1 LLKKVISIFY
11 KLNKSFFM
19 ENNFQA
25 LQPRRKTRVVQVG
38 KIGIGGN
45 NPVRVQTMTNTDT
58 LEVRAT
64 VKQILRC
71 VQAGSELIRLTTQ
84 TPTHAKALGEIRRIL
99 REEHNCD
106 VPLIADTHFSLDSA
120 YEAINWA
127 DKIRINPGLFATKF
141 VNQESFTE
149 AAYQEALDNIEET
162 LIPFIDAL
170 KEKNIPLRIGTNH
183 GSLSP
188 RILERYGNTAEG
200 LVTSVMEY
208 LHLFRKHN
216 YENLVVAI
224 KSSDPLMMIEA
235 NRLLAKTLDEN
246 EMDYPIHLG
255 VTEAGM
261 QEDGRA
267 KSTIGIGV
275 PLIEG
280 IGDTLRVS
288 LTEAPEKEIPVCYSI
303 LQAVQR
309 RITKTEFISCPSCG
323 RTLFD
328 IEAVTKKIKSRLSHL
343 KGVKIAVMGC
353 IVNGPGE
360 MAGAD
365 FGYVGGAPGKIS
377 LYYQGEIVKRNVP
390 EEEAID
396 ELIGLIKEKDAWVEE

>member
-1 LLKKVISIFY
+1 MTKTNSKSALL
-11 KLNKSFFM
+11 
-19 ENNFQA
+19 
-25 LQPRRKTRVVQVG
+25 PRRKTRVVQVG
-38 KIGIGGN
+38 NVGIGGD

-58 LEVRAT
+58 KDIEAT
-64 VKQILRC
+64 VKQIMRC
-71 VQAGSELIRLTTQ
+71 VEAGSELIRLTTQ
-84 TPTHAKALGEIRRIL
+84 TVEHAQALKEIKKVL
-99 REEHNCD
+99 KEQYNCEI
-106 VPLIADTHFSLDSA
+106 PLIADIHFTIAPA
-120 YEAINWA
+120 YEAMKWA
-127 DKIRINPGLFATKF
+127 DKLRINPGLFSTKF
-141 VNQESFTE
+141 GGKKTFTDE
-149 AAYQEALDNIEET
+149 EYELALKDIEET
-162 LIPFIDAL
+162 LIPFIKEL
-170 KEKNIPLRIGTNH
+170 KKRNTPVRIGTNH

-188 RILERYGNTAEG
+188 RILEKYGNTPFG
-200 LVTSVMEY
+200 LVESVMEY
-208 LHLFRKHN
+208 LRIFKKHG

-224 KSSDPLMMIEA
+224 KSSDPIIMVEA

-261 QEDGRA
+261 AEDGRA

-275 PLIEG
+275 PLMEG
-280 IGDTLRVS
+280 IGDTIRVS

-328 IEAVTKKIKSRLSHL
+328 IEEVTKKIQAKLGHL
-343 KGVKIAVMGC
+343 KGLRIAVMGC

-377 LYYQGEIVKRNVP
+377 LYRKDKCIEKNIPQENALDK
-390 EEEAID
+390 
-396 ELIGLIKEKDAWVEE
+396 LIQLIKDEGMWSKKK

>member
-1 LLKKVISIFY
+1 MSI
-11 KLNKSFFM
+11 KTKDK
-19 ENNFQA
+19 NNLSA
-25 LQPRRKTRVVQVG
+25 MRPRRKTREVMVG
-38 KIGIGGN
+38 NVGIGGD

-58 LEVRAT
+58 LDIEKT
-64 VKQILRC
+64 VEQIMKS
-71 VQAGSELIRLTTQ
+71 VKAGAELIRLTTQ
-84 TPTHAKALGEIRRIL
+84 TVEHAKALKKIKKIL
-99 REEHNCD
+99 KDEYNCD
-106 VPLIADTHFSLDSA
+106 IPLIADIHFVIDPA
-120 YEAINWA
+120 YEAMKWA
-127 DKIRINPGLFATKF
+127 DKIRINPGLFSNKFGTKK
-141 VNQESFTE
+141 NFTE
-149 AAYQEALDNIEET
+149 EEYKEALADIEKT
-162 LIPFIDAL
+162 LIPFIDEL
-170 KEKNIPLRIGTNH
+170 KKYNIPVRIGTNH

-188 RILERYGNTAEG
+188 RILEKYGNTPIG
-200 LVTSVMEY
+200 LVESVMEY
-208 LHLFRKHN
+208 LRIFKKYD

-224 KSSDPLMMIEA
+224 KSSDPIVMVEV

-261 QEDGRA
+261 AEDGRA

-275 PLIEG
+275 PLMEG
-280 IGDTLRVS
+280 IGDTIRVS

-328 IEAVTKKIKSRLSHL
+328 IEEVTKKVQERLGHL
-343 KGVKIAVMGC
+343 KGLKIAVMGC

-365 FGYVGGAPGKIS
+365 FGYVGGAPGKIT
-377 LYYQGEIVKRNVP
+377 LYKKDKVVEKNIPQ
-390 EEEAID
+390 EEALDKLI
-396 ELIGLIKEKDAWVEE
+396 ELIKKEGKWKEK